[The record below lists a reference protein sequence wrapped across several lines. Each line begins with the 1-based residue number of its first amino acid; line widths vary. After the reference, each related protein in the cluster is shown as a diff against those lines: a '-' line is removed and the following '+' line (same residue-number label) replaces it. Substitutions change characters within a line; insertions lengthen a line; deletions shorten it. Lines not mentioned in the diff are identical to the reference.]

1 MLSSLYGR
9 LSPHSYGTLCALMVG
24 FVNLLVF
31 LSYSAHVFTVESV
44 LHSVHERDPD
54 RVGPHDGYYG
64 MAVSNAF
71 YMLSSILIVP
81 SLSNYFRCKWVLV
94 LCSLSF
100 IIYYV
105 SFQYLNRYL
114 YFICCGFFGFSL
126 SAFNIGYSGYLT
138 EFSSN
143 ESLPRSQALSW
154 GLTNVSVLV
163 AGVVNFLMANANS
176 GTSSSKYRQY
186 SEGEIRVFFGIET
199 TIAIASVILYAMLPN
214 KEVEGS
220 ISHSHVKP
228 DSVNEQIV
236 EMVSVLAN
244 RQVLI
249 LIPFYLYIGLFFSFW
264 VTIIPTTFQFTM
276 ALSKNVYVPIY
287 YGAAFTAGSVTTSA
301 VIMKLSSRI
310 HNLCCKPLMV
320 FTFLLHLSIFALTI
334 AATPEWSTVRPND
347 EPALLIQPSSDLI
360 LNRDDNQIEEF
371 LSSFLVLSC
380 NYARTVISSMV
391 MPAHRQQIFGVSR
404 CYHGMAAAALFF
416 GAPGLSIYSYA
427 AILTV
432 FLIAATMV
440 YLYTCS
446 FLEKQETE
454 EKIDCESHS
463 TYHQQRIAPLED
475 SDYLYGMLENE
486 ELNLFRRRYDN

>member
-1 MLSSLYGR
+1 
-9 LSPHSYGTLCALMVG
+9 
-24 FVNLLVF
+24 
-31 LSYSAHVFTVESV
+31 
-44 LHSVHERDPD
+44 
-54 RVGPHDGYYG
+54 

-347 EPALLIQPSSDLI
+347 EPALLIQPS
-360 LNRDDNQIEEF
+360 
-371 LSSFLVLSC
+371 
-380 NYARTVISSMV
+380 TVISSMV

-463 TYHQQRIAPLED
+463 TYHQQRIAPLEVRK
-475 SDYLYGMLENE
+475 LPKI
-486 ELNLFRRRYDN
+486 